1 MANVTLKIDD
11 DLLKKARQIATERKI
26 SINAIIREKI
36 EEFVSQDSRK
46 EISLMGL
53 ESFYDRCKAKIGTK
67 TWARDEL
74 HER

>member
-11 DLLKKARQIATERKI
+11 DLLKKARQIAAEKKI

-46 EISLMGL
+46 ETSLMGL
-53 ESFYDRCKAKIGTK
+53 ESFYERCKAKVGIKNWT
-67 TWARDEL
+67 RDEI

>member
-11 DLLKKARQIATERKI
+11 DLLKKARRLAAERKT
-26 SINAIIREKI
+26 SFNAIVREKI

-53 ESFYDRCKAKIGTK
+53 ESFYNRCKAKIGTK
-67 TWARDEL
+67 SWTRDEI

>member
-11 DLLKKARQIATERKI
+11 DLLKKARHIAAEKKI

-36 EEFVSQDSRK
+36 EEFVSQNSRK
-46 EISLMGL
+46 ETFLMGL
-53 ESFYDRCKAKIGTK
+53 ESFYDRCKAQIGIK
-67 TWARDEL
+67 TRTRDEI

>member
-11 DLLKKARQIATERKI
+11 DLLKKARLIAAEKKI

-36 EEFVSQDSRK
+36 EEFVSQDFRK
-46 EISLMGL
+46 ETSLMGL
-53 ESFYDRCKAKIGTK
+53 ESFYDRSKAKIGTK
-67 TWARDEL
+67 SWTRDEI

>member
-11 DLLKKARQIATERKI
+11 DLLKKARHLAAERKT
-26 SINAIIREKI
+26 SFNAIVREKI

-46 EISLMGL
+46 ETSLMGL
-53 ESFYDRCKAKIGTK
+53 KSFYDRCKAKMGTK
-67 TWARDEL
+67 DWTRDEI

>member
-11 DLLKKARQIATERKI
+11 DLLKKARQIAAERKI

-46 EISLMGL
+46 ETSLMGL
-53 ESFYDRCKAKIGTK
+53 ESFYYRCKAQIGEK
-67 TWARDEL
+67 TWTRDEI

>member
-11 DLLKKARQIATERKI
+11 DLLKKARHIAAEKKV

-36 EEFVSQDSRK
+36 EEFVSQDTRK
-46 EISLMGL
+46 ETSLMGL
-53 ESFYDRCKAKIGTK
+53 DSFYNRCNAKIGAK
-67 TWARDEL
+67 TWTRDEI

>member
-11 DLLKKARQIATERKI
+11 DLLKKARHIAAEKKV

-36 EEFVSQDSRK
+36 EEFVSQDTRK
-46 EISLMGL
+46 ETSLMGL
-53 ESFYDRCKAKIGTK
+53 DSFYNRCNAKIGTK
-67 TWARDEL
+67 TWTRDEI

>member
-11 DLLKKARQIATERKI
+11 DLLAKARHIAAERKI

-46 EISLMGL
+46 ETSLMGL
-53 ESFYDRCKAKIGTK
+53 ESFYDRSNAKIGKK
-67 TWARDEL
+67 TWTRDEI